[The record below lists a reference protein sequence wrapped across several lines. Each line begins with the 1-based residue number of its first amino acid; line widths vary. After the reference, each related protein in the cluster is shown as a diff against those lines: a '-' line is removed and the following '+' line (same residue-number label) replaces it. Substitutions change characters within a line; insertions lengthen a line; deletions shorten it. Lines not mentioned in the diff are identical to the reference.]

1 MEKRVLISTRI
12 SGAIALAL
20 FVFACAQVENST
32 SQKAQSEGA
41 LLAQIH
47 CVGCHQYPSPE
58 LLDKATW
65 KNYILPRMG
74 YMMGVLPI
82 DSIGF
87 SFMEEEAIAAA
98 FSNPMLFR
106 AKATLNQKEWQAI
119 ADFYLSEAPSS
130 PILATKNPIEKTL
143 SQFKVKV
150 PNIALSPPSST
161 LVKFSKQN
169 ILLGDANT
177 KRIYFLNQNMDVLAA
192 ANTREGAV
200 WVNEVPD
207 GIVVTSMGSFSPTD
221 KGSGLVMFL
230 PSQQNQASKIL
241 IDSLRRPV
249 HTAIE
254 DLDGDGIADFVICEF
269 SKWTGNLSWWKN
281 DGKGK
286 FTRNILRD
294 MPGATKAYIQDLN
307 KDNLPDIIALFGQ
320 GDEGIFIYYNEGNG
334 KFREERV
341 LQFPPS
347 YGSSYFNLFDYNGDE
362 FPDLIYTNGD
372 NADYPPIDKAYHG
385 IRIFQNN
392 GKNQFKEVFFYPLQG
407 AYAAI
412 ANDFDQDGDLDIAA
426 ISFFPNYQTAP
437 EESFVYLENKGRMQ
451 FSASTFPTFS
461 RGRWLV
467 MDSGDMD
474 NDGDTD
480 LILGAL
486 SFEVVPPNGLVE
498 EWVKLGIP
506 FIILENTAK

>member
-1 MEKRVLISTRI
+1 MIKYRSIIIFTLAIIILACSQMDN
-12 SGAIALAL
+12 GARN
-20 FVFACAQVENST
+20 NS
-32 SQKAQSEGA
+32 SSEGE
-41 LLAQIH
+41 LLAQLH
-47 CVGCHQYPSPE
+47 CTSCHQYPSPD
-58 LLDKATW
+58 LLNKATW

-74 YMMGVLPI
+74 YMMGILPM
-82 DSIGF
+82 DSVGVNFI
-87 SFMEEEAIAAA
+87 EPAALDA
-98 FSNPMLFR
+98 ALSNPLLFR
-106 AKATLNQKEWQAI
+106 SSATLSEKEWRAI
-119 ADFYLSEAPSS
+119 NDFYLSQAPAT
-130 PILATKNPIEKTL
+130 PIAAKKQAIQPTL
-143 SQFKVKV
+143 SQFNVKV

-161 LVKFSKQN
+161 LVK
-169 ILLGDANT
+169 IGREHLMLGDANT
-177 KRIYFLNQNMDVLAA
+177 KRIYLMNKNAEIISA

-200 WVNEVPD
+200 WVNELPD
-207 GIVVTSMGSFSPTD
+207 GMVVTSMGSFSPTD
-221 KGSGLVMFL
+221 EAAGIILFL
-230 PSQQNQASKIL
+230 PKQQNKAPIVL
-241 IDSLRRPV
+241 IDSLKRPV

-254 DLDGDGIADFVICEF
+254 DLDGDGIADFVVCEF

-286 FTRNILRD
+286 FTRNILRN

-347 YGSSYFNLFDYNGDE
+347 YGSSYFNLFDYDGDE

-412 ANDFDQDGDLDIAA
+412 PSDFDQDGDLDIAA
-426 ISFFPNYQTAP
+426 ISFFPNFEKNP
-437 EESFVYLENKGRMQ
+437 EESFVYLENKGNME
-451 FSASTFPTFS
+451 FSANTFPTFS
-461 RGRWLV
+461 RGRWIV
-467 MDSGDMD
+467 MDSGDID

-480 LILGAL
+480 LILGSL
-486 SFEVVPPNGLVE
+486 SFEVIPKNDLVE
-498 EWVKLGIP
+498 QWVKKAIP
-506 FIILENTAK
+506 FVILENTAKKIQ